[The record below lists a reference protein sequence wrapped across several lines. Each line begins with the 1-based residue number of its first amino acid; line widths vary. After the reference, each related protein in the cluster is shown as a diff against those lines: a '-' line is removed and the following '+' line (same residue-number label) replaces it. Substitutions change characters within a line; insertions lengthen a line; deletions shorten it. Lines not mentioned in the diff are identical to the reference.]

1 MKTGKEVKIDDFKN
15 YNIIFGSV
23 NNKHPK
29 AVYINFSAWSEPQ
42 IDDDEINYSRVI
54 REMNKKLKQIL
65 FNLFDSDKETEFLKE
80 RTIVD
85 LDIRE
90 SGIKFGKRSFMN
102 CEVTLFLNSEIP
114 VNSDIMRNILKEITG
129 TVINIAFDENKY
141 FKFYKSKK

>member
-1 MKTGKEVKIDDFKN
+1 MKTGKEVKIEDFKN

-29 AVYINFSAWSEPQ
+29 AVYINFSAWADPQ
-42 IDDDEINYSRVI
+42 IEEDVNYTRVI
-54 REMNKKLKQIL
+54 REMNKKLKQLL

-90 SGIKFGKRSFMN
+90 SGIKFKKRSFMN

-114 VNSDIMRNILKEITG
+114 VNSEMMRNILIDITG
-129 TVINIAFDENKY
+129 TIIKLAFDDNKY